1 MTTDI
6 STANRPSHL
15 PRLQLGWPLSPKPE
29 NGALSYP
36 DLDRSIRDQIK
47 VILLTQP
54 GEMLLHPS
62 FGAGLQDMLHEPN
75 TLGIR
80 RRIRDL
86 VQKSIARWERRVML
100 DAVDVWEIEGR
111 PDAVRVELAYRIKR
125 MGTAHQ
131 FHFDLVLGS

>member
-1 MTTDI
+1 MAEALTN
-6 STANRPSHL
+6 ALRPTHL
-15 PRLQLGWPLSPKPE
+15 PRLQLGWPLAPTPVA
-29 NGALSYP
+29 GTLPYP

-54 GEMLLHPS
+54 GEMLLQPS

-75 TLGIR
+75 VLGTR

-86 VQKSIARWERRVML
+86 VQRAVARWERRIML
-100 DAVDVWEIEGR
+100 DAVDVWEIAER
-111 PDAVRVELAYRIKR
+111 PDAVRVELSYRIR
-125 MGTAHQ
+125 RTGSAHI